1 MGRARRGAEPMAEPI
16 RVLLIDDEAD
26 FLEAVGFWLSSK
38 GYQVAQARGGAQAV
52 ALLKQTPQ
60 DVVFLDVV
68 MPDID
73 GIETL
78 RRIRAFN
85 KTIPVVLVTTS
96 VADESKYAGAKA
108 LGISGLFLK
117 GSSLD
122 QLGQVL
128 EVAIRMVRRSRAN
141 LGKGSGSP
149 PRDGGLLAILRSVR
163 ERFFPP
169 RRSPSQTPH

>member
-1 MGRARRGAEPMAEPI
+1 MAEPI

-38 GYQVAQARGGAQAV
+38 GYQVTQARGGAQGV
-52 ALLKQTPQ
+52 ALLKQAPP

-85 KTIPVVLVTTS
+85 KTIPVILVTTS
-96 VADESKYAGAKA
+96 VADEDKYAGAKA

-128 EVAIRMVRRSRAN
+128 EVAIRMVRRSRA
-141 LGKGSGSP
+141 SP
-149 PRDGGLLAILRSVR
+149 PGGPDGPAARGGRLLAIFRSIR
-163 ERFFPP
+163 ERCFPS
-169 RRSPSQTPH
+169 RRFPSRSSH